1 MSTPN
6 KIKTLEKKRA
16 RLIREMLAISEMIR
30 GTFSRVSRRCGKP
43 TCWCA
48 RSEQGHEYL
57 RITWTEKGEGKTQA
71 IPEPD
76 ADWIRKMTTNYRQF
90 RKRRQQIRQLEG
102 RLRLLLD
109 QYEEKNIEKTKRLK
123 DYL

>member
-1 MSTPN
+1 MSTP
-6 KIKTLEKKRA
+6 KRIKTLEKKRA
-16 RLIREMLAISEMIR
+16 ELIREMLEISEMIR
-30 GTFSRVSRRCGKP
+30 GTFSWVYRHCGKP

-48 RSEQGHEYL
+48 RSQPGHGYL
-57 RITWTEKGEGKTQA
+57 RINWTEKGKGKTKA
-71 IPEPD
+71 IPESD
-76 ADWIRKMTTNYRQF
+76 ADWVRKMTTNYREF

-109 QYEEKNIEKTKRLK
+109 QYEEKITEKTKRLK